1 MVPFF
6 FSIQAHGKQKHIIIS
21 LFIWHH
27 MLSLELKDFE
37 INKKTPAADQ
47 QYAPL
52 LEVTV

>member
-1 MVPFF
+1 MAL
-6 FSIQAHGKQKHIIIS
+6 FSIQAHGKQNRIIIS

-27 MLSLELKDFE
+27 MLSLELKDLE

-52 LEVTV
+52 LEVTA

>member
-1 MVPFF
+1 
-6 FSIQAHGKQKHIIIS
+6 
-21 LFIWHH
+21 

-52 LEVTV
+52 LGVTV